1 MSVQEQERA
10 LIHWI
15 RACGIAPVAEK
26 RLLEIGCGAGSNLL
40 HLLLLGFAPENLVG
54 NELLPERATIARK
67 RLPEA
72 VRLWTGDAAE
82 ISPDAGPFDIVFQ
95 STVFTSLLDDAF
107 QERLAER
114 MWAMVK
120 PGGGILW
127 YDFLFNNPN
136 NPDVRGVP
144 MKRIRVL
151 FPQGRLR
158 AWRLTLAPPISRRV
172 TKVHPILYTLFNR
185 LPFLRTHTL
194 CWIAKPS

>member
-1 MSVQEQERA
+1 M
-10 LIHWI
+10 
-15 RACGIAPVAEK
+15 AEK